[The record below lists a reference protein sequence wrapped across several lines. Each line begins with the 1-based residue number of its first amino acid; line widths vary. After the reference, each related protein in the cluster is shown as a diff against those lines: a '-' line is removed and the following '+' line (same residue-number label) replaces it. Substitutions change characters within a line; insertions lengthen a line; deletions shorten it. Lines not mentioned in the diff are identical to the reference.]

1 VSERHASGAGKRPRN
16 AAGGDRKRRERR
28 PAQRA
33 PGSRARRPLR
43 QDTPQRQVAR
53 RAGGP
58 IKIALLHGPNLNL
71 LGTRA
76 PQIYGSTTLN
86 DIEAE
91 MIRRAEAR
99 GAELR
104 SAQSNFEGELVAL
117 IQLAR
122 NWADAIVI
130 NPGAYTHTSVAIRDA
145 LEAVGLPAVEV
156 HLSNIHAR
164 EEFRARSIT
173 AARCIGLI
181 SGFGA
186 QSYYLGL
193 DAALSHV
200 EASRRSHGE
209 AGKRQK
215 RTKRRR

>member
-1 VSERHASGAGKRPRN
+1 VSAAPR
-16 AAGGDRKRRERR
+16 RKRTT
-28 PAQRA
+28 ASRA
-33 PGSRARRPLR
+33 TGSRARRPLH
-43 QDTPQRQVAR
+43 QDTPKQQVAQRQ
-53 RAGGP
+53 AGS
-58 IKIALLHGPNLNL
+58 IKVALLHGPNLNL

-76 PQIYGSTTLN
+76 PEIYGSLTLN
-86 DIEAE
+86 EIEAE
-91 MIRRAEAR
+91 MMTRASAR

-130 NPGAYTHTSVAIRDA
+130 NPGAYTHTSIAIRDA
-145 LEAVGLPAVEV
+145 IEAVGLPTVEV

-164 EEFRARSIT
+164 EEFRAQSLT
-173 AARCIGLI
+173 AARCIGQI

-200 EASRRSHGE
+200 EASRRSHGK
-209 AGKRQK
+209 GKRQK
-215 RTKRRR
+215 RTERR

>member
-1 VSERHASGAGKRPRN
+1 VSRSK
-16 AAGGDRKRRERR
+16 
-28 PAQRA
+28 
-33 PGSRARRPLR
+33 ARRPLR
-43 QDTPQRQVAR
+43 QSRPRRQEASR
-53 RAGGP
+53 TGKTGT

-76 PQIYGSTTLN
+76 RDLYGTATLD
-86 DIEAE
+86 DIEGE
-91 MIRRAEAR
+91 MMKRAAAR

-130 NPGAYTHTSVAIRDA
+130 NPGAYTHTSIAIRDA
-145 LEAVGLPAVEV
+145 IEAVDLPTVEV
-156 HLSNIHAR
+156 HLTNIHAR
-164 EEFRARSIT
+164 EEFRAVSIT
-173 AARCIGLI
+173 AARCIGQI

-186 QSYYLGL
+186 NSYYLGL

-215 RTKRRR
+215 RTQRRG